1 MKHNFHT
8 HTSRCQHAVGT
19 DEAYVEAALDAGFDV
34 LGFADHAPF
43 PFANGFVSGIRM
55 PLDQLTDYI
64 ASVHALQQRYAG
76 QLEIRL
82 GLESEYFPR
91 YHDHLLRMREQ
102 GIGYYI
108 LGQHYADS
116 EEDNPYIG
124 FECQTDEGVLRY
136 AQSAVAAMRT
146 GLFCYIA
153 HPDLFMRH
161 RTDDQFNRAC
171 EEAAD
176 MLCQCA
182 KEQHM
187 PIEYNLLGLNSQMEG
202 HTRGYPSAPFWEY
215 ARKWHNDVILGVD
228 AHDPEHLKI
237 TVYGK
242 RALTMFALWGII
254 LLMTISFKEA

>member
-55 PLDQLTDYI
+55 PLDQLADYI
-64 ASVHALQQRYAG
+64 LYVHALQQRYAG

-153 HPDLFMRH
+153 HPD
-161 RTDDQFNRAC
+161 
-171 EEAAD
+171 
-176 MLCQCA
+176 
-182 KEQHM
+182 
-187 PIEYNLLGLNSQMEG
+187 
-202 HTRGYPSAPFWEY
+202 
-215 ARKWHNDVILGVD
+215 
-228 AHDPEHLKI
+228 
-237 TVYGK
+237 
-242 RALTMFALWGII
+242 
-254 LLMTISFKEA
+254 

>member
-1 MKHNFHT
+1 M
-8 HTSRCQHAVGT
+8 
-19 DEAYVEAALDAGFDV
+19 

-64 ASVHALQQRYAG
+64 HSVHALQQRYAG

-161 RTDDQFNRAC
+161 RTDDQFNHAC

-215 ARKWHNDVILGVD
+215 ARKWQNDVILGVD
-228 AHDPEHLKI
+228 AHDPEHLKNHRVWQAGI
-237 TVYGK
+237 DNV
-242 RALTMFALWGII
+242 RALGYHLVNDYIF
-254 LLMTISFKEA
+254 

>member
-64 ASVHALQQRYAG
+64 HSVHALQQRYAG

-116 EEDNPYIG
+116 EEDTPYTG
-124 FECQTDEGVLRY
+124 LECRSDEGVLRY
-136 AQSAVAAMRT
+136 AESTVRAIRT
-146 GLFCYIA
+146 GLFIYVA

-161 RTDDQFNRAC
+161 RTDEQFTPAC
-171 EEAAD
+171 MEAAD
-176 MLCQCA
+176 MICQAA
-182 KEQHM
+182 KEQGM
-187 PIEYNLLGLNSQMEG
+187 PIEYNLLGLGNLLSG
-202 HTRGYPSAPFWEY
+202 HGRGYPSDPFWQY
-215 ARKWHNDVILGVD
+215 ARKYDNDVILGVD
-228 AHDPEHLKI
+228 AHDPAHLRD
-237 TVYGK
+237 T
-242 RALTMFALWGII
+242 ALWQAAIDRVQAMGYHLVESLVIP
-254 LLMTISFKEA
+254 E

>member
-1 MKHNFHT
+1 MKPMSKPRWT
-8 HTSRCQHAVGT
+8 PGLMSSASLTTRPSRSQTASS
-19 DEAYVEAALDAGFDV
+19 AGF
-34 LGFADHAPF
+34 GC
-43 PFANGFVSGIRM
+43 R
-55 PLDQLTDYI
+55 LTSWRTTSI
-64 ASVHALQQRYAG
+64 LVHALQQRYAG

-228 AHDPEHLKI
+228 AHDPERPEKSPRMASGH
-237 TVYGK
+237 
-242 RALTMFALWGII
+242 
-254 LLMTISFKEA
+254 

>member
-55 PLDQLTDYI
+55 PLDQLADYI
-64 ASVHALQQRYAG
+64 HSVHALQQRYAG

-146 GLFCYIA
+146 GCSATSPTRICSCA
-153 HPDLFMRH
+153 TA
-161 RTDDQFNRAC
+161 RTTSS
-171 EEAAD
+171 
-176 MLCQCA
+176 
-182 KEQHM
+182 
-187 PIEYNLLGLNSQMEG
+187 I
-202 HTRGYPSAPFWEY
+202 TR
-215 ARKWHNDVILGVD
+215 ARKRRTCSASAQRNSTCPSSTIC
-228 AHDPEHLKI
+228 
-237 TVYGK
+237 
-242 RALTMFALWGII
+242 WG
-254 LLMTISFKEA
+254 

>member
-55 PLDQLTDYI
+55 PLDQLADYI
-64 ASVHALQQRYAG
+64 HSVHALQQRYAG

-116 EEDNPYIG
+116 EEDNPYEKVAIELTESWNETEFDNIKNTITSLQKLGIKFYLDDFGTGYSNFERIIG
-124 FECQTDEGVLRY
+124 LPIDVIKFDRSLTILAGKNAESRYMVGSFSDIFKNSHYEILFEGVENEK
-136 AQSAVAAMRT
+136 
-146 GLFCYIA
+146 
-153 HPDLFMRH
+153 DE
-161 RTDDQFNRAC
+161 DQCKQMNA
-171 EEAAD
+171 
-176 MLCQCA
+176 LYLQGY
-182 KEQHM
+182 KYSKPI
-187 PIEYNLLGLNSQMEG
+187 PIEELTRFLG
-202 HTRGYPSAPFWEY
+202 
-215 ARKWHNDVILGVD
+215 
-228 AHDPEHLKI
+228 
-237 TVYGK
+237 
-242 RALTMFALWGII
+242 RAV
-254 LLMTISFKEA
+254 

>member
-1 MKHNFHT
+1 
-8 HTSRCQHAVGT
+8 
-19 DEAYVEAALDAGFDV
+19 
-34 LGFADHAPF
+34 
-43 PFANGFVSGIRM
+43 
-55 PLDQLTDYI
+55 
-64 ASVHALQQRYAG
+64 
-76 QLEIRL
+76 
-82 GLESEYFPR
+82 
-91 YHDHLLRMREQ
+91 MREQ

-228 AHDPEHLKI
+228 AHDPEQLKNHRVWQAGI
-237 TVYGK
+237 DNV
-242 RALTMFALWGII
+242 RALGYHLVNDYIF
-254 LLMTISFKEA
+254 